1 MLRPFTVLYL
11 SNWPNMRAHTQL
23 VHSNSPSSDQ
33 KDHRLMCEPLH
44 WDTSQRYYTSAR
56 FSVSETKTCWGS
68 CHTNAGPL
76 EDLWGG
82 GLLQWLPPKNRIQE
96 AFVSRSISSINM
108 QRTARLPVRLSS
120 HALRGNA
127 RLLSLIPIKSCDF
140 AEENEVRFMLWLG
153 CFAFLCA
160 ALATEGRIF

>member
-44 WDTSQRYYTSAR
+44 WDTSRRYYTSAR

-76 EDLWGG
+76 EDLWG